1 MIRVVVTGVAGRMGG
16 ELVQAVSNT
25 EGFALVAATERPGE
39 EAVGIDAGVAARRP
53 PLEVPVLD
61 SLEKALGH
69 DCDVVVDFTTPAGS
83 VTHALACAKHKVP
96 IVIGTTGFEP
106 DQRAAILA
114 CARNVPVVL
123 APNMSVGVNL
133 MLKLVAEA
141 ARVLGDAF
149 DPEIVEL
156 HHKRKKD
163 APSGTALALAEAV
176 ALVTGRSMA
185 TDARFERHGIVGERG
200 ARELGIQSLRGGDV
214 VGEHSVF
221 FLGQGERL
229 ELTHRATSRDQF
241 ARGALRAAAWLV
253 GRKPGLYD
261 MQDVLGFR

>member
-1 MIRVVVTGVAGRMGG
+1 VIRVVVTGAAGRMGG
-16 ELVQAVSNT
+16 ELVRAVSET
-25 EGFALVAATERPGE
+25 DGFALVAATERTGE
-39 EAVGIDAGVAARRP
+39 EAVGTDAGVAARRP

-69 DCDVVVDFTTPAGS
+69 DCDVVIDFTSPAGS
-83 VTHALACAKHKVP
+83 VTHALACAKHHVP
-96 IVIGTTGFEP
+96 IVIGTTGLAP

-114 CARNVPVVL
+114 CAREIPVVL

-133 MLKLVAEA
+133 LLKLVAEA
-141 ARVLGDAF
+141 ARVLGDGY

-176 ALVTGRSMA
+176 ALVSGR
-185 TDARFERHGIVGERG
+185 DLKKDVRLARQGLIGERG
-200 ARELGIQSLRGGDV
+200 ERELGIQAVRGGDV
-214 VGEHSVF
+214 VGEHTVYF
-221 FLGQGERL
+221 FGAGERL

-241 ARGALRAAAWLV
+241 ARGAVRAAGWVV
-253 GRKPGLYD
+253 GKKPGLYD